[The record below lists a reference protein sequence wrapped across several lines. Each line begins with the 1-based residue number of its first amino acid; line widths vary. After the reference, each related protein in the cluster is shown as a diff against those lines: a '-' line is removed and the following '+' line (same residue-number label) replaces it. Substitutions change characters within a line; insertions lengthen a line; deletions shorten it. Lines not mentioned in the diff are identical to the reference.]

1 MAAGTKKSL
10 NTIKTYKRELEK
22 YQEWLQEKGTGL
34 DLLKKVDI
42 QSYVYYL
49 ESQQKSITTIDK
61 TAGVIRTFVKY
72 LGKPELTFGLDIKP
86 VEKITISRHYRLK
99 NIMS

>member
-1 MAAGTKKSL
+1 MAARTKKSE

-42 QSYVYYL
+42 QSKSQNFYY
-49 ESQQKSITTIDK
+49 
-61 TAGVIRTFVKY
+61 F
-72 LGKPELTFGLDIKP
+72 
-86 VEKITISRHYRLK
+86 
-99 NIMS
+99 